1 MDINTKAS
9 QCKKII
15 EFVEKHGHINPLEA
29 INCLGVMRLAARISD
44 LEKTGIR
51 FEHTLT
57 KGTNR
62 DGQMVRY
69 MEYKMVV

>member
-15 EFVEKHGHINPLEA
+15 EFVKEHGHINPLEA
-29 INCLGVMRLAARISD
+29 INCLGIMRLAARISD

-51 FEHTLT
+51 FEHKLT

-62 DGQMVRY
+62 DGQTVRY
-69 MEYKMVV
+69 MEYTRAV